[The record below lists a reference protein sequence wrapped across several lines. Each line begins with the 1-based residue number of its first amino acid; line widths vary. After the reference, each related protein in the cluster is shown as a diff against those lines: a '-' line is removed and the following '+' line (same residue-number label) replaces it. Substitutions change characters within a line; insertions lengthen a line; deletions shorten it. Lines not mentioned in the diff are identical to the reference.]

1 MSIPVE
7 LDALQAKTE
16 EYGWAYLLTV
26 NDDQT
31 PKIVAI
37 TPEWE
42 GGALVADVGGGSVR
56 NASVRPSVTL
66 TYPPLDPADYTLI
79 VDGDA
84 EPIAAPDGDR
94 DAPANG
100 LRFVP
105 RGAVL
110 HRPAPAGFTG
120 SATGC
125 SHDCAPVESP
135 A

>member
-31 PKIVAI
+31 PKVVAI
-37 TPEWE
+37 TPQWD
-42 GGALVADVGGGSVR
+42 GGALVADVGGGSIR
-56 NASVRPSVTL
+56 NASARSTVTL
-66 TYPPLDPADYTLI
+66 TYPPLDPTDYTLI
-79 VDGDA
+79 VDGRA
-84 EPIAAPDGDR
+84 EPVDGG
-94 DAPANG
+94 AEG
-100 LRFVP
+100 STTLRFVP
-105 RGAVL
+105 SGAVL
-110 HRPAPAGFTG
+110 PRPAPAGFTN

>member
-37 TPEWE
+37 TPEWRD
-42 GGALVADVGGGSVR
+42 GALVADVGGGSVR
-56 NASVRPSVTL
+56 NASSRSSVTL
-66 TYPPLDPADYTLI
+66 TYPPLDPTDYTLI

-84 EPIAAPDGDR
+84 DPIDCGGA
-94 DAPANG
+94 G

-110 HRPAPAGFTG
+110 HRPAPAGFSG

-125 SHDCAPVESP
+125 SHDCAPVE
-135 A
+135 